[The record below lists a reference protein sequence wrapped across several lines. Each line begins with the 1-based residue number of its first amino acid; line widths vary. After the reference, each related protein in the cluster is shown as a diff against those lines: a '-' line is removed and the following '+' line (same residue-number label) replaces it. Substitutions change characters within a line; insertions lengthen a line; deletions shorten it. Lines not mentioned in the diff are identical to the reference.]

1 MKHKSLF
8 YFFSIILSVV
18 VLSISIR
25 AHPIKDERPMNI
37 NIDFSGV
44 EKFLELTALLEK
56 DQEPTQEQWDD
67 MFDTPGYKILILR
80 EFNKN
85 FLMER
90 IKLAFMPSKKE
101 ALKAKLKEE
110 KGFWAQF
117 LPHFVRA
124 KSQRKLVEEQVAR
137 FKSVDFIKAA
147 VDEAREFLPD
157 VSLDENLP
165 LSFVIFG
172 PDSRGYAP
180 VVVDVLYA
188 YDQEDLF
195 IPFMAHEFHHYYRN
209 QFFSYAQDQSFLWVI
224 DQIQGEGIAD
234 QINIG
239 KWFHDKNLYPKFAE
253 KKKGYLEWYARS
265 QEIIREMGH
274 LFESAYDHPEKK
286 MEYGQQLQAIV
297 PLSGHPTGFYMA
309 NLIIK
314 QLGKETLVK
323 YIGNPFA
330 FFRLYK
336 QAADKKGGETP
347 TFSEKAMRFIRSLE
361 ERYIR

>member
-1 MKHKSLF
+1 MRPKQLICLL
-8 YFFSIILSVV
+8 SIFLMVV
-18 VLSISIR
+18 VFSNSLKAR
-25 AHPIKDERPMNI
+25 PIKDNHKREF

-80 EFNKN
+80 EFNRN
-85 FLMER
+85 FLLER

-101 ALKAKLKEE
+101 TLEAKLNEE
-110 KGFWAQF
+110 KGFRAQF

-124 KSQRKLVEEQVAR
+124 KNHRKLIEEQVAR
-137 FKSVDFIKAA
+137 FKSEDFIKAA
-147 VDEAREFLPD
+147 VDEARKFLPD
-157 VSLDENLP
+157 IPLDENLP

-188 YDQEDLF
+188 YDQGELF

-209 QFFSYAQDQSFLWVI
+209 QLFSYPHDQDFLWVI

-253 KKKGYLEWYARS
+253 RKKGYLEWYAKS
-265 QEIIREMGH
+265 PDIIQEMGH
-274 LFESAYDHPEKK
+274 LFECAYDHPEKK
-286 MEYGQQLQAIV
+286 MEYGQQLQAIA

-309 NLIIK
+309 NLIIE
-314 QLGKETLVK
+314 QMGKEILVEH
-323 YIGNPFA
+323 IGNPFA

-336 QAADKKGGETP
+336 RAADKKGGKTA
-347 TFSEKAMRFIRSLE
+347 TFSDKAIDFIRSLE
-361 ERYIR
+361 TRYIR